1 MSAELTQTKAEL
13 RSALKRECRSHSP
26 EEWERA
32 SATTRARLT
41 ERPEWRQARSVLLY
55 VALPGEIDL
64 GPLATVALGEGRQV
78 ALPRFRAQS
87 GDYEA
92 AWVVDLERDLAPG
105 RYGIPEPTARCPRAA
120 LNQLDL
126 ALVPGVGFAPDGRRL
141 GRGKGFYDR
150 LLVNVR
156 GIRCGVAADWQIV
169 PSIPRLPHDEL
180 IDCIVTPGGWIECHK
195 LPV

>member
-1 MSAELTQTKAEL
+1 MNDDVQQAKARL
-13 RSALKRECRSHSP
+13 RAALRVECRSHP
-26 EEWERA
+26 PADWEEA
-32 SATTRARLT
+32 SAMTRSRLA
-41 ERPEWRQARSVLLY
+41 ERPEWRRARSVLLY

-64 GPLATVALGEGRQV
+64 GPLAAALITEGRHL
-78 ALPRFRAQS
+78 ALPRFREGS

-92 AWVVDLERDLAPG
+92 AWVRNPDIDLVPG
-105 RYGIPEPTARCPRAA
+105 RFGIREPDGRCPVAA

-126 ALVPGVGFAPDGRRL
+126 ALVPGVGFDHNGRRL

-150 LLVNVR
+150 LLVNMR

-169 PSIPRLPHDEL
+169 PSIPKLPHDEL